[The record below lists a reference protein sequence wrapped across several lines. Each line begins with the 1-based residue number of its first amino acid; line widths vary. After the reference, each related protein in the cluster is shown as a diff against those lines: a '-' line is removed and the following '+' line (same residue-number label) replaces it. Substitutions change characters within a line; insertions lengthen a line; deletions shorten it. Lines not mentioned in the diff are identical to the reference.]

1 MGTRARYFFGGTDKE
16 ISEKRMVLALVK
28 RVAVLQSVAA
38 TVAVLLGLL
47 FLVDKLGR
55 LDQELP
61 DTLFGPSQLW
71 APC

>member
-1 MGTRARYFFGGTDKE
+1 MGIRARYFFWGTDKE

>member
-1 MGTRARYFFGGTDKE
+1 
-16 ISEKRMVLALVK
+16 MVLALVK

-38 TVAVLLGLL
+38 TVALLLGLL
-47 FLVDKLGR
+47 LLVDKLGR